1 MGADPTEQGLKN
13 LNVVRADPTE
23 QELRNWDGS
32 RADLTE
38 HELGNWNDVRADLTE
53 HELGNWNVAR
63 TDPTEQ
69 ELGNWDGTRADL
81 TEHELGNWNLGFC
94 QGGELG
100 RKSGDLAERVNSG
113 ANPGIWPSPCA
124 LARPRSAQCGVGVR
138 SDGWNPGVRLGKSA
152 AGMVEVGQE
161 EAPQVGSGVDSCKE
175 VGSGAYI
182 VGVVDHPY
190 LTTWSPLWLTMPSY
204 TSTTP
209 AVLAMYQS
217 VCRIALVDKG
227 AKDFKE
233 KIEDY
238 THSPSPSRR
247 RNFQTSVDKSRF
259 FSPEKM
265 ERRKVTQ
272 GVTDSEPVLLGPLVE
287 GIRGVGCDSP
297 RVVVAS
303 DQQSLLLLSF
313 PKCLRG
319 GEGQRRRATR
329 TWMRRPWRTAERA

>member
-1 MGADPTEQGLKN
+1 
-13 LNVVRADPTE
+13 
-23 QELRNWDGS
+23 ELRNWDGS

-113 ANPGIWPSPCA
+113 ANPGIWPGPCA

-238 THSPSPSRR
+238 THSIFFFVRPSPDEVVCSRAVAASRR
-247 RNFQTSVDKSRF
+247 SPRPYAPPPGLSGCSTESFAASYFQTSVDKSRF

-265 ERRKVTQ
+265 ERRRKD
-272 GVTDSEPVLLGPLVE
+272 GAEKGYPGSHRLGT
-287 GIRGVGCDSP
+287 GS
-297 RVVVAS
+297 S
-303 DQQSLLLLSF
+303 
-313 PKCLRG
+313 
-319 GEGQRRRATR
+319 
-329 TWMRRPWRTAERA
+329 RPIG